1 MGFSRKL
8 QYFLVHSCN
17 YTNKEAKALINS
29 ERIKVNKEIVN
40 QNIPIQS
47 GDEIT
52 LDDALLQEGKKFKYI
67 KFHKPVGLQS
77 TLHPEIRDGL
87 YELFK
92 EELPLFIAGRL
103 DKNSEGLL
111 LLSND
116 GKWVSEITDPDNFKE
131 KEYLVSTL
139 QPIDDRFISAMS
151 SGVEIMGYKTRPSLC
166 CKIDEYNFSIV
177 LTEGKN
183 KQIRRMCKKLN
194 NRALKIK
201 RIRIGNIYLTNLPP
215 GNYENLLNFNL
226 NV

>member
-40 QNIPIQS
+40 QNIPIQP

-77 TLHPEIRDGL
+77 TLHPEIKDGL

-92 EELPLFIAGRL
+92 EEIPLFIAGRL

-111 LLSND
+111 LLIND
-116 GKWVSEITDPDNFKE
+116 G
-131 KEYLVSTL
+131 
-139 QPIDDRFISAMS
+139 
-151 SGVEIMGYKTRPSLC
+151 
-166 CKIDEYNFSIV
+166 
-177 LTEGKN
+177 
-183 KQIRRMCKKLN
+183 
-194 NRALKIK
+194 
-201 RIRIGNIYLTNLPP
+201 
-215 GNYENLLNFNL
+215 
-226 NV
+226 